1 MPKDSLLGMSMKPMK
16 GMGDMEMNDDEDEGS
31 DDVKAEAGKELAS
44 AIKSGDGRA
53 ICEAVRAIMDLES
66 YEE

>member
-1 MPKDSLLGMSMKPMK
+1 MPKDSLLSLKPMD
-16 GMGDMEMNDDEDEGS
+16 DMDMSEEEDEGT
-31 DDVKAEAGKELAS
+31 DDVKAEAGNELAS

-53 ICEAVRAIMDLES
+53 ICEAVKAIMDLES